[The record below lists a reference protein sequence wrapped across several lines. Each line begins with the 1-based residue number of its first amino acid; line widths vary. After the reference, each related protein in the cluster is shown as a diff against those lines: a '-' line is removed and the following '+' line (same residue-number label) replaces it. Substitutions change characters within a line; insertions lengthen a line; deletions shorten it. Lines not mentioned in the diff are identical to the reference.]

1 MFNLFL
7 CSKLKMKW
15 IIQISKNF
23 TFVLLLLF
31 SFLAIF
37 SCSFDCHLLIYGSES
52 KFSSIG
58 EFWYE
63 LSPSSIQIS
72 EVIVSR
78 YIDPCSQFVSLNCNP
93 FLWHPFVSSILIMP
107 STPTFLLFSIICL
120 YFYKKLKRSEN
131 YYYFK

>member
-1 MFNLFL
+1 
-7 CSKLKMKW
+7 MKW
-15 IIQISKNF
+15 IVQMVKYF
-23 TFVLLLLF
+23 TFVFLLLF

-37 SCSFDCHLLIYGSES
+37 SCSFDCHLLMYGSEP

-78 YIDPCSQFVSLNCNP
+78 YIDPCSQFESLNCNP